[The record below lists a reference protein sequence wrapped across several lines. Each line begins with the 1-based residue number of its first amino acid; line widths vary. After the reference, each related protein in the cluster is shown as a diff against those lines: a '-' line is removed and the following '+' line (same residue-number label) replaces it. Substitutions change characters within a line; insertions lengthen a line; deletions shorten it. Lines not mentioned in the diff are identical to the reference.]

1 MLIRNSSLSLVF
13 SKRSLTKSIASIGF
27 MSARYLRNIHMRS
40 RVVLSS
46 NKSSRRVL
54 DAVMLTAGKIRLLDR
69 LRSSCN
75 SMLPVPFKFFEDN
88 FVHFRTGI
96 DQCGSDDGQRAAV
109 FNITGSTEETFRFV
123 KCICIHTTGKN
134 FTGCR
139 RYCIVC
145 TSQTGDRIKEDHYV
159 VTTFYQTFCLFQ
171 YDTCNFT

>member
-46 NKSSRRVL
+46 NRSSRRVL

-75 SMLPVPFKFFEDN
+75 SMLPVPLNSSKITSSILEPVSINAVAIIVSEPPFS
-88 FVHFRTGI
+88 I
-96 DQCGSDDGQRAAV
+96 LRAAPKKRL
-109 FNITGSTEETFRFV
+109 G
-123 KCICIHTTGKN
+123 
-134 FTGCR
+134 
-139 RYCIVC
+139 
-145 TSQTGDRIKEDHYV
+145 
-159 VTTFYQTFCLFQ
+159 L
-171 YDTCNFT
+171 